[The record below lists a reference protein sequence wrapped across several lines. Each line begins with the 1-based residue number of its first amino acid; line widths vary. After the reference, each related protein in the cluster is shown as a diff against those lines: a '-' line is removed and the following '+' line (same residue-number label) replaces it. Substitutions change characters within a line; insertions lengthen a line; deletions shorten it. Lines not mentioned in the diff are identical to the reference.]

1 MKEFFFMRM
10 VLLLCLSVIS
20 TGIFADEHQ
29 IRVTGEQPTQEAGDE
44 NNSLNLSGD
53 TLKPSKISAPVS
65 ISDEYLIGPNDLLE
79 VSIFRTPDLSRTVR
93 VNSKG
98 EINLPLIG
106 VVVAGGLSSYEL
118 EKLIADNYGKNYLQ
132 NPQVGVFIKEF
143 SSQKVV
149 VEGSVNK
156 PGVFPIVGRA
166 SLLQVIAMASGVDNV
181 ADTEQVHVYR
191 LRDDGSREALNFN
204 LTDIREGRF
213 EDPVIIGS
221 DVVVVG
227 KSGIKSVWKGLTES
241 LPWFSLFW

>member
-1 MKEFFFMRM
+1 MKEILFLRM
-10 VLLLCLSVIS
+10 VTMLSLIVIS
-20 TGIFADEHQ
+20 NGVFSDEQ
-29 IRVTGEQPTQEAGDE
+29 QMELNKKQPPQGTEE
-44 NNSLNLSGD
+44 EINSIKLSE
-53 TLKPSKISAPVS
+53 TTIKPTILSTPASK
-65 ISDEYLIGPNDLLE
+65 SDEYVIGSNDLLE
-79 VSIFRTPDLSRTVR
+79 ISIFRTPELSRTVR

-106 VVVAGGLSSYEL
+106 VIVAGGLNSYEL
-118 EKLIADNYGKNYLQ
+118 EASIAGSYGKSYLQ
-132 NPQVGVFIKEF
+132 NPQVGVFIKEY

-149 VEGSVNK
+149 IEGSVNK

-181 ADTEQVHVYR
+181 ADTEQIHVYR
-191 LRDDGSREALNFN
+191 LREDGTRETLNYN
-204 LTDIREGRF
+204 LTEIREGRL

-241 LPWFSLFW
+241 LPWFYLFL